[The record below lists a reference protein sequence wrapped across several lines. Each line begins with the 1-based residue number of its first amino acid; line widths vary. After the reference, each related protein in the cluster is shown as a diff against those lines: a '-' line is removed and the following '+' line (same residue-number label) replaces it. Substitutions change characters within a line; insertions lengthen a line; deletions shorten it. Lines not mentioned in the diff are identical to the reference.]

1 MRCPKCHY
9 ISFGSADRCRNC
21 GYEFSLA
28 ADPPAVDLPIQAE
41 DPPIGPMGDF
51 PLSEDSSRSSMIAPP
66 ASERS
71 AAPSQ
76 QPGAAPSRIDLPLFA
91 DRGVRDDAPLITPPA
106 VPRPPLSVRRAA
118 PATPKARPQSMPPP
132 VVQERSLIPVTG
144 DGDDGIEDARIEDVR
159 SIEREIKSEAELAPA
174 REPVELT
181 VAPIGR
187 RLFAGLTDLAI
198 LGSIDAG
205 VVYLT
210 LRLLEL
216 RFQDFRALPP
226 APLLAFLLL
235 LNGGYLAIFTTAGG
249 QTIGKMIAGIK
260 VVAASEG
267 PGHHTHRV
275 TLGAAVLRAAAY
287 LVSLLPAGLGFL
299 PILFSADRRA
309 LHDRLA
315 ETRVV
320 LVSHA

>member
-1 MRCPKCHY
+1 
-9 ISFGSADRCRNC
+9 
-21 GYEFSLA
+21 
-28 ADPPAVDLPIQAE
+28 
-41 DPPIGPMGDF
+41 
-51 PLSEDSSRSSMIAPP
+51 
-66 ASERS
+66 
-71 AAPSQ
+71 
-76 QPGAAPSRIDLPLFA
+76 
-91 DRGVRDDAPLITPPA
+91 
-106 VPRPPLSVRRAA
+106 
-118 PATPKARPQSMPPP
+118 MP
-132 VVQERSLIPVTG
+132 
-144 DGDDGIEDARIEDVR
+144 
-159 SIEREIKSEAELAPA
+159 
-174 REPVELT
+174 
-181 VAPIGR
+181 VAPIVR

>member
-41 DPPIGPMGDF
+41 DPPIGPMDDF
-51 PLSEDSSRSSMIAPP
+51 PLSEHSGDSSMLAPP
-66 ASERS
+66 ASERLTAPPS
-71 AAPSQ
+71 RPAA
-76 QPGAAPSRIDLPLFA
+76 ATSRIDLPLFA
-91 DRGVRDDAPLITPPA
+91 DRGVPDDAPLITPSA

-118 PATPKARPQSMPPP
+118 PATAKPRLQPVPPP
-132 VVQERSLIPVTG
+132 LVQERSAIPITS
-144 DGDDGIEDARIEDVR
+144 DDDDRRNEDVR
-159 SIEREIKSEAELAPA
+159 SIEKEFSSEAELTRTKAPG
-174 REPVELT
+174 ELL
-181 VAPIGR
+181 VAPIVR
-187 RLFAGLTDLAI
+187 RLLAGLTDIAI
-198 LGSIDAG
+198 LGSVDAG

-249 QTIGKMIAGIK
+249 QTIGKMLAGIK
-260 VVAASEG
+260 VVAATEG
-267 PGHHTHRV
+267 PGHRTNRV
-275 TLGAAVLRAAAY
+275 TFGAAVLRAAAY
-287 LVSLLPAGLGFL
+287 MVSLMAAGLGFL

-309 LHDRLA
+309 FHDRLA

-320 LVSHA
+320 LASRA